1 MTALV
6 NFSAGLNLPEE
17 CWVERGRVLDR
28 AKHPKPEPR
37 ITMPIVNRVADLQP
51 DIQAWR
57 RDIHQHPELMY
68 DVHRTAAFVADRL
81 REFGCDE
88 VATGLGRTGVVG
100 VIKGRKPAGNGDIKV
115 IGLRADMDALPIEEE
130 TNLAYASKTPGKM
143 HACGHDGHTAMLLGA
158 ARYLAETRNF
168 AGDAV
173 VIFQPAEEGG
183 AGAAAMIRDGL
194 MDRFAIDQVYGMHN
208 GPGIPVG
215 SFAIRPG
222 PIMAATDSIDIR
234 IEGRGGHAA
243 RPHKCIDS
251 VLVGAQL
258 VTALQSIVSRTIDP
272 LESAVISICEFHA
285 GNARNVIPQTAE
297 LKGTVRTLTPEVRE
311 LVEKRVREIVAGV
324 AQITGAKIDLEY
336 ERGYPVVVNHA
347 SQTDLATQVA
357 KEVAGDAN
365 VHDTPPMMGAEDF
378 AYMLEQR
385 PGAFIFCGNGDSAGL
400 HHPAYNFND
409 DAIVFGTSYWIK
421 LVENTLAA

>member
-1 MTALV
+1 
-6 NFSAGLNLPEE
+6 
-17 CWVERGRVLDR
+17 
-28 AKHPKPEPR
+28 
-37 ITMPIVNRVADLQP
+37 MPIVNRVADLQP

-57 RDIHQHPELMY
+57 RDIHENPELLY

-100 VIKGRKPAGNGDIKV
+100 VIKGRKEAGNGDVRV
-115 IGLRADMDALPIEEE
+115 IGLRADMDALPITEA
-130 TNLAYASKTPGKM
+130 TGLPHASKTPGIM

-168 AGDAV
+168 AGETV

-183 AGAAAMIRDGL
+183 AGAAAMIKDGL
-194 MDRFAIDQVYGMHN
+194 MDRFRIDQVYGMHN
-208 GPGIPVG
+208 GPGIPIG
-215 SFAIRPG
+215 AFAIRSG
-222 PIMAATDSIDIR
+222 PVMAATDSIDIT
-234 IEGRGGHAA
+234 IEGHGGHAA

-258 VTALQSIVSRTIDP
+258 ITALQSIVSRSVDP
-272 LESAVISICEFHA
+272 LESAVISMCEFHA

-297 LKGTVRTLTPEVRE
+297 LRGTARTLTADVRD
-311 LVEKRVREIVAGV
+311 LVEKRVAEVVAGV
-324 AQITGAKIDLEY
+324 AQMTGARIDLNY
-336 ERGYPVVVNHA
+336 ERGYPVTVNHDA
-347 SQTDLATQVA
+347 QTDFARRVA
-357 KEVAGDAN
+357 QEVAGDAN
-365 VHDTPPMMGAEDF
+365 VLDMSPLMGGEDF
-378 AYMLEQR
+378 SYMLEAR

-400 HHPAYNFND
+400 HHPAYDFND
-409 DAIVFGTSYWIK
+409 EAILHGTSYWIK

>member
-1 MTALV
+1 
-6 NFSAGLNLPEE
+6 
-17 CWVERGRVLDR
+17 
-28 AKHPKPEPR
+28 
-37 ITMPIVNRVADLQP
+37 MPIVNRVADLQP

-57 RDIHQHPELMY
+57 RDIHEHPELLY
-68 DVHRTAAFVADRL
+68 DVHRTAALVADRL

-88 VATGLGRTGVVG
+88 VVTGLGRTGVVG
-100 VIKGRKPAGNGDIKV
+100 LIKGSKPAGKGDIKV
-115 IGLRADMDALPIEEE
+115 IGLRADMDALPIHEE
-130 TNLAYASKTPGKM
+130 TNLPYASRTPGKM

-183 AGAAAMIRDGL
+183 AGAVAMLNDGL
-194 MDRFAIDQVYGMHN
+194 MDRFGIEQVYGMHN

-222 PIMAATDSIDIR
+222 PIMAGGDAVVIT
-234 IEGRGGHAA
+234 IEGIGGHAA

-258 VTALQSIVSRTIDP
+258 ITALQGIVSRSVDP

-297 LKGTVRTLTPEVRE
+297 LKGTVRTLNQGVRE
-311 LVEKRVREIVAGV
+311 LVERRVREVVAGV

-336 ERGYPVVVNHA
+336 RHGYPVTVNHA
-347 SQTDLATQVA
+347 AQTDVATRA
-357 KEVAGDAN
+357 AREIAGDAN
-365 VHDTPPMMGAEDF
+365 VHEMPPLMAGEDF
-378 AYMLEQR
+378 AFMLQQR
-385 PGAFIFCGNGDSAGL
+385 PGALIFCGNGDSAGL

-409 DAIVFGTSYWIK
+409 EALVFGTSYWIK

>member
-1 MTALV
+1 
-6 NFSAGLNLPEE
+6 
-17 CWVERGRVLDR
+17 
-28 AKHPKPEPR
+28 
-37 ITMPIVNRVADLQP
+37 MPIINRVADLQP

-57 RDIHQHPELMY
+57 RDIHQHPELLY

-100 VIKGRKPAGNGDIKV
+100 VIKGRRSAGAGEVKV
-115 IGLRADMDALPIEEE
+115 IGLRADMDALPIEEA
-130 TNLAYASKTPGKM
+130 TNLPYASKTPGKM

-183 AGAAAMIRDGL
+183 AGAAAMIEDGL

-208 GPGIPVG
+208 GPGFPIG
-215 SFAIRPG
+215 SFAIRSG
-222 PIMAATDSIDIR
+222 PVMAATDDVNIR
-234 IEGRGGHAA
+234 IEGLGGHAA

-258 VTALQSIVSRTIDP
+258 ITALQSIVARSVDP

-285 GNARNVIPQTAE
+285 GNARNVIPHTAE
-297 LKGTVRTLTPEVRE
+297 LKGTVRTLTAEVRE
-311 LVEKRVREIVAGV
+311 LVEKRVREVVAGV
-324 AQITGAKIDLEY
+324 AQITGARIDLGY
-336 ERGYPVVVNHA
+336 RRGYPVTVNHA
-347 SQTDLATQVA
+347 AQTDLATQVA
-357 KEVAGDAN
+357 KEIVGDAN
-365 VHDTPPMMGAEDF
+365 VVDLAPQMGAEDF
-378 AYMLEQR
+378 SFMLQAR

-409 DAIVFGTSYWIK
+409 EAIVFGTSYWVK

>member
-1 MTALV
+1 
-6 NFSAGLNLPEE
+6 
-17 CWVERGRVLDR
+17 
-28 AKHPKPEPR
+28 
-37 ITMPIVNRVADLQP
+37 MPIVNRVADLQP

-57 RDIHQHPELMY
+57 RDIHEHPELLY

-100 VIKGRKPAGNGDIKV
+100 VIKGRKPAGKGDIKV

-130 TNLAYASKTPGKM
+130 TNLPYASKTSGKM

-158 ARYLAETRNF
+158 ARYLTETRNF

-183 AGAAAMIRDGL
+183 AGAAAMIKDGL
-194 MDRFAIDQVYGMHN
+194 MDRFGIEQVYGMHN

-215 SFAIRPG
+215 SFAIRSG
-222 PIMAATDSIDIR
+222 PIMAATDAIDIK
-234 IEGRGGHAA
+234 IDGLGGHAA

-258 VTALQSIVSRTIDP
+258 ISALQSIVSRSVDP
-272 LESAVISICEFHA
+272 LDSAVISMCEFHA

-297 LKGTVRTLTPEVRE
+297 LRGTVRTLTEEVRA
-311 LVEKRVREIVAGV
+311 LVEKRVREIVEGV
-324 AQITGAKIDLEY
+324 AKITGARIDLVY
-336 ERGYPVVVNHA
+336 ERGYPVTVNHA
-347 SQTDLATQVA
+347 RQTDVATRVA
-357 KEVAGDAN
+357 KEISGDAN
-365 VHDTPPMMGAEDF
+365 VHETPPLMGAEDF
-378 AYMLEQR
+378 AYMLESR
-385 PGAFIFCGNGDSAGL
+385 PGAFIFCGNGNTAGL

>member
-1 MTALV
+1 
-6 NFSAGLNLPEE
+6 
-17 CWVERGRVLDR
+17 
-28 AKHPKPEPR
+28 
-37 ITMPIVNRVADLQP
+37 MPIVNRVADLQP

-57 RDIHQHPELMY
+57 QDIHEHPELMY
-68 DVHRTAAFVADRL
+68 DVHRTAAFVAERL

-100 VIKGRKPAGNGDIKV
+100 VIKGRRPVANGGIKV

-130 TNLAYASKTPGKM
+130 TRLRYASKTPGKM

-183 AGAAAMIRDGL
+183 AGAAAMIKDGL

-208 GPGIPVG
+208 GPGIPIG
-215 SFAIRPG
+215 SFAIRSG
-222 PIMAATDSIDIR
+222 PIMAATDAIDIK
-234 IEGRGGHAA
+234 IEGLGGHAA
-243 RPHKCIDS
+243 RPHKCVDS

-258 VTALQSIVSRTIDP
+258 IMALQSIVSRTIDP
-272 LESAVISICEFHA
+272 LDSAVISMCEFHA

-297 LKGTVRTLTPEVRE
+297 LRGTVRTLTEEVRA
-311 LVEKRVREIVAGV
+311 LVEKRVHEVVTGV
-324 AQITGAKIDLEY
+324 AQVTGAKIDLVY
-336 ERGYPVVVNHA
+336 ERGYPVTVNHA
-347 SQTDLATQVA
+347 TQTDVAIQVA
-357 KEVAGDAN
+357 KQVAGDTN
-365 VHDTPPMMGAEDF
+365 VHETPPLMGAEDF
-378 AYMLEQR
+378 AYMLEAR
-385 PGAFIFCGNGDSAGL
+385 PGAFIFCGNGNSAGL

-409 DAIVFGTSYWIK
+409 EAIVYGTSYWIK

>member
-1 MTALV
+1 
-6 NFSAGLNLPEE
+6 
-17 CWVERGRVLDR
+17 
-28 AKHPKPEPR
+28 
-37 ITMPIVNRVADLQP
+37 MPIVNRVADLQP

-57 RDIHQHPELMY
+57 RDIHQHPELLY

-88 VATGLGRTGVVG
+88 VATGLGKTGVVG
-100 VIKGRKPAGNGDIKV
+100 VIKGRKPAGKGDIKV
-115 IGLRADMDALPIEEE
+115 IGLRADMDALPIEEQ
-130 TNLAYASKTPGKM
+130 TNLPYASKTLGKM

-183 AGAAAMIRDGL
+183 AGAAAMIKDGL
-194 MDRFAIDQVYGMHN
+194 MDRFGIEQVFGMHN

-215 SFAIRPG
+215 QFAIRSG
-222 PIMAATDSIDIR
+222 PIMAATDAIDIK
-234 IEGRGGHAA
+234 ITGHGGHAA
-243 RPHKCIDS
+243 RPHICIDS
-251 VLVGAQL
+251 VLVGSQ
-258 VTALQSIVSRTIDP
+258 VVNALQSIVSRSIDP

-297 LKGTVRTLTPEVRE
+297 LHGTIRTLTPEIRE
-311 LVEKRVREIVAGV
+311 LVEKRVREVVAGV
-324 AQITGAKIDLEY
+324 AQITGAKIDLVY
-336 ERGYPVVVNHA
+336 ERGYPVTVNHA
-347 SQTDLATQVA
+347 SQTDVATRVA
-357 KEVAGDAN
+357 REIAGESN
-365 VHDTPPMMGAEDF
+365 VHETPPLMGAEDF
-378 AYMLEQR
+378 AYMLEAR
-385 PGAFIFCGNGDSAGL
+385 PGAFIFCGNGDTAGL

-409 DAIVFGTSYWIK
+409 EAIVYGTSYWIK

>member
-1 MTALV
+1 
-6 NFSAGLNLPEE
+6 
-17 CWVERGRVLDR
+17 
-28 AKHPKPEPR
+28 
-37 ITMPIVNRVADLQP
+37 MPIVNRVADLQP

-57 RDIHQHPELMY
+57 QDIHAHPELLY

-100 VIKGRKPAGNGDIKV
+100 VIKGRKPAGKGDIRV

-130 TNLAYASKTPGKM
+130 TSLPYASRTPGKM

-183 AGAAAMIRDGL
+183 AGAAAMIKDGL
-194 MDRFAIDQVYGMHN
+194 MDRFGVDQVYGMHN
-208 GPGIPVG
+208 GPGIPIG

-234 IEGRGGHAA
+234 IEGHGGHAA
-243 RPHKCIDS
+243 RPHKCIDT
-251 VLVGAQL
+251 VLAGAQL
-258 VTALQSIVSRTIDP
+258 ITALQSIVSRSVDP

-311 LVEKRVREIVAGV
+311 LVEKRVRDVVAGV
-324 AQITGAKIDLEY
+324 AQATGTKMDLVY
-336 ERGYPVVVNHA
+336 ERGYPVTVNHA
-347 SQTDLATQVA
+347 SQTELATKVA
-357 KEVAGDAN
+357 KEIAGDAN
-365 VHDTPPMMGAEDF
+365 VHDTEPMMGAEDF
-378 AYMLEQR
+378 AYMLEAR
-385 PGAFIFCGNGDSAGL
+385 PGAFIFCGNGNSAGL

-409 DAIVFGTSYWIK
+409 EAIVFGTSYWIK
-421 LVENTLAA
+421 LVENTLVA

>member
-1 MTALV
+1 
-6 NFSAGLNLPEE
+6 
-17 CWVERGRVLDR
+17 
-28 AKHPKPEPR
+28 
-37 ITMPIVNRVADLQP
+37 MPIVNRVADLQP

-57 RDIHQHPELMY
+57 RDIHQHPELLY

-100 VIKGRKPAGNGDIKV
+100 VIKGRNKPAGKSDVRV
-115 IGLRADMDALPIEEE
+115 IGLRADMDALPIDEA
-130 TNLAYASKTPGKM
+130 TNLPYASKTPGLM

-183 AGAAAMIRDGL
+183 AGAAAMIKDGL

-215 SFAIRPG
+215 AFAIRTG

-234 IEGRGGHAA
+234 IEGLGGHAA
-243 RPHKCIDS
+243 RPHICIDT
-251 VLVGAQL
+251 VLAGAQL
-258 VTALQSIVSRTIDP
+258 ITALQSVVARSVDP

-285 GNARNVIPQTAE
+285 GNARNVIPQTAI
-297 LKGTVRTLTPEVRE
+297 LRGTVRTLMPGVRTV
-311 LVEKRVREIVAGV
+311 VEKRVREVVAGV
-324 AQITGAKIDLEY
+324 AQMTGTKIELDY
-336 ERGYPVVVNHA
+336 VPGYPVTVNHA
-347 SQTDLATQVA
+347 AQTEFATQVA
-357 KEVAGDAN
+357 KEIAGDAN
-365 VHDTPPMMGAEDF
+365 VHETAPMMGAEDF
-378 AYMLEQR
+378 SYMLEAR

-400 HHPAYNFND
+400 HHPAYNFD
-409 DAIVFGTSYWIK
+409 DEAIVFGTSYWIK

>member
-1 MTALV
+1 
-6 NFSAGLNLPEE
+6 
-17 CWVERGRVLDR
+17 
-28 AKHPKPEPR
+28 
-37 ITMPIVNRVADLQP
+37 MPIVNRVADLQP

-57 RDIHQHPELMY
+57 RDIHESPELGY
-68 DVHRTAAFVADRL
+68 DVHRTAAFVAERL
-81 REFGCDE
+81 RAFGCDE
-88 VATGLGRTGVVG
+88 VATGLGSTGVVG
-100 VIKGRKPAGNGDIKV
+100 VIKGRKPAGKGDIKV
-115 IGLRADMDALPIEEE
+115 IGLRADMDALPIEEA
-130 TNLAYASKTPGKM
+130 TKLPYASKTPGKM

-158 ARYLAETRNF
+158 ARYLSETRNF

-183 AGAAAMIRDGL
+183 FGAAAMIKDGL
-194 MDRFAIDQVYGMHN
+194 LDRFAIDQIYGMHN

-222 PIMAATDSIDIR
+222 PIMASTDAVNIH

-243 RPHKCIDS
+243 RPHISIDS

-258 VTALQSIVSRTIDP
+258 VTALQSIVSRSVDP
-272 LESAVISICEFHA
+272 LESAVVSMCEFHA

-297 LKGTVRTLTPEVRE
+297 LKGTVRTLTPEVRA
-311 LVEKRVREIVAGV
+311 LVEKRLREVVEGV
-324 AQITGAKIDLEY
+324 ARMTGAKINLDY

-347 SQTDLATQVA
+347 AQTDVAIQVA
-357 KEVAGDAN
+357 KQVAGDGS
-365 VHDTPPMMGAEDF
+365 VHEMPPLMGGEDF

-400 HHPAYNFND
+400 HHPAYDFND
-409 DAIVFGTSYWIK
+409 EAIVFGTSYWIK

>member
-1 MTALV
+1 
-6 NFSAGLNLPEE
+6 
-17 CWVERGRVLDR
+17 
-28 AKHPKPEPR
+28 
-37 ITMPIVNRVADLQP
+37 MPIVNRVADLQP

-57 RDIHQHPELMY
+57 RNIHEYPELLY

-100 VIKGRKPAGNGDIKV
+100 VIKGRKPAGNGDVRV
-115 IGLRADMDALPIEEE
+115 IGLRADMDALPIEEA

-183 AGAAAMIRDGL
+183 AGAAAMIKDGL

-222 PIMAATDSIDIR
+222 PIMASTDDINIR
-234 IEGRGGHAA
+234 IEGLGGHAA
-243 RPHKCIDS
+243 RPHISIDS

-258 VTALQSIVSRTIDP
+258 ITALQSIVARSVDP
-272 LESAVISICEFHA
+272 LEAAVISICEFHA

-297 LKGTVRTLTPEVRE
+297 LKGTVRTLKPEVKK
-311 LVEKRVREIVAGV
+311 LVEKRVREVVAGV
-324 AQITGAKIDLEY
+324 AQMTGAKIDLEY
-336 ERGYPVVVNHA
+336 VSKYPVTVNHA
-347 SQTDLATQVA
+347 PQTEVATQVA
-357 KEVAGDAN
+357 KEIAGDAN
-365 VHDTPPMMGAEDF
+365 VHEMPPLMGAEDF

-385 PGAFIFCGNGDSAGL
+385 PGAFIFCGNGNSAGL

>member
-1 MTALV
+1 
-6 NFSAGLNLPEE
+6 
-17 CWVERGRVLDR
+17 
-28 AKHPKPEPR
+28 
-37 ITMPIVNRVADLQP
+37 MPIINRVADLQP

-57 RDIHQHPELMY
+57 RDIHEHPELLY

-100 VIKGRKPAGNGDIKV
+100 VIKGRKPAGEGDIKV
-115 IGLRADMDALPIEEE
+115 IGLRADMDALPIEEA
-130 TNLAYASKTPGKM
+130 TKLDYASKTPGKM

-183 AGAAAMIRDGL
+183 AGAAAMIKDGL

-208 GPGIPVG
+208 GPGIPIG
-215 SFAIRPG
+215 SFAIRSG

-234 IEGRGGHAA
+234 IEGLGGHAA
-243 RPHKCIDS
+243 RPHLCIDS

-258 VTALQSIVSRTIDP
+258 VTALQSIVSRTVDP
-272 LESAVISICEFHA
+272 LESAVVSMCEFHA

-297 LKGTVRTLTPEVRE
+297 LKGTVRTLTAEVRE
-311 LVEKRVREIVAGV
+311 MVERRVREVVAGV
-324 AQITGAKIDLEY
+324 AQMTGARIELDY
-336 ERGYPVVVNHA
+336 DHGYPVTVNHA
-347 SQTDLATQVA
+347 LQTDVA
-357 KEVAGDAN
+357 KRVAEEIAGGAN
-365 VHDTPPMMGAEDF
+365 VHELSPQMGAEDF
-378 AYMLEQR
+378 AYMLESR

-409 DAIVFGTSYWIK
+409 EAIVFGTSYWVK

>member
-1 MTALV
+1 
-6 NFSAGLNLPEE
+6 
-17 CWVERGRVLDR
+17 
-28 AKHPKPEPR
+28 
-37 ITMPIVNRVADLQP
+37 MPIINRVADLQP

-57 RDIHQHPELMY
+57 RDIHQHPELLY
-68 DVHRTAAFVADRL
+68 EVHRTAAFVAERL

-100 VIKGRKPAGNGDIKV
+100 VIKGRKPAGKGDLKV
-115 IGLRADMDALPIEEE
+115 IGLRADMDALPIVEA
-130 TNLAYASKTPGKM
+130 TDLPYASKNPGLM

-183 AGAAAMIRDGL
+183 AGAAAMIKDGL
-194 MDRFAIDQVYGMHN
+194 MDRFGIEQVYGMHN

-215 SFAIRPG
+215 SFAIRSG
-222 PIMAATDSIDIR
+222 PIMASTDDIDIK
-234 IEGRGGHAA
+234 IEGLGGHAA

-258 VTALQSIVSRTIDP
+258 ITALQSIVSRTVDP
-272 LESAVISICEFHA
+272 LESAVISMCEFHA

-297 LKGTVRTLTPEVRE
+297 LKGTVRTLKLEVRE
-311 LVEKRVREIVAGV
+311 LIEKRVREVVAGV
-324 AQITGAKIDLEY
+324 AQMTGAKIDLHY
-336 ERGYPVVVNHA
+336 KRKYPVTVNHA
-347 SQTDLATQVA
+347 SQTDVATNVA
-357 KEVAGDAN
+357 KEIAGDGN
-365 VHDTPPMMGAEDF
+365 VHEMPPMMGAEDF
-378 AYMLEQR
+378 SYMLEAR
-385 PGAFIFCGNGDSAGL
+385 PGAFIFCGNGNSAGL
-400 HHPAYNFND
+400 HHPAYNFD
-409 DAIVFGTSYWIK
+409 DEAIVFGTSYWVK

>member
-1 MTALV
+1 
-6 NFSAGLNLPEE
+6 
-17 CWVERGRVLDR
+17 
-28 AKHPKPEPR
+28 
-37 ITMPIVNRVADLQP
+37 MPIVNRVADLQP

-57 RDIHQHPELMY
+57 RDIHEHPELLY
-68 DVHRTAAFVADRL
+68 DVHRTAALVADRL

-100 VIKGRKPAGNGDIKV
+100 VIKGRKPAGKGDMKV

-130 TNLAYASKTPGKM
+130 TNLPYASKTPGLM

-183 AGAAAMIRDGL
+183 AGAVAMIKDGL
-194 MDRFAIDQVYGMHN
+194 MDRFGIEQVYGMHN
-208 GPGIPVG
+208 CPGIPVG

-222 PIMAATDSIDIR
+222 PIMAGGDAVIIK

-258 VTALQSIVSRTIDP
+258 ITALQSIVSRNIDP
-272 LESAVISICEFHA
+272 LESAVISMCVFHA
-285 GNARNVIPQTAE
+285 GTARNVIPQTAE
-297 LKGTVRTLTPEVRE
+297 LKGTVRTLNGEVRK
-311 LVEKRVREIVAGV
+311 LVERRVREVVAGV
-324 AQITGAKIDLEY
+324 AQITGAKINLAYDH
-336 ERGYPVVVNHA
+336 GYPVTVNHA
-347 SQTDLATQVA
+347 PQTDVATRVA
-357 KEVAGDAN
+357 REISGDAN
-365 VHDTPPMMGAEDF
+365 VHQMPPLMAGEDF

-385 PGAFIFCGNGDSAGL
+385 PGALIFCGNGDSPGL

-409 DAIVFGTSYWIK
+409 DALVFGTSYWIK

>member
-1 MTALV
+1 
-6 NFSAGLNLPEE
+6 
-17 CWVERGRVLDR
+17 
-28 AKHPKPEPR
+28 
-37 ITMPIVNRVADLQP
+37 MPVINRVADLQP
-51 DIQAWR
+51 DIMGWR
-57 RDIHQHPELMY
+57 RHLHAHPELMY
-68 DVHRTAAFVADRL
+68 DVHGTAAFVAERL
-81 REFGCDE
+81 KEFGCDE

-100 VIKGRKPAGNGDIKV
+100 VIKGRKAADGDLKV

-130 TNLAYASKTPGKM
+130 TNLPYASKTAGKM

-183 AGAAAMIRDGL
+183 AGADAMIKDGL
-194 MDRFAIDQVYGMHN
+194 MERFKIDQVYGMHN
-208 GPGIPVG
+208 GPGLPVG
-215 SFAIRPG
+215 SFALREG
-222 PIMAATDSIDIR
+222 PIMAATDAIDIR
-234 IEGRGGHAA
+234 IEGVGGHAA

-272 LESAVISICEFHA
+272 LDSAVISVCEFHA

-297 LKGTVRTLTPEVRE
+297 LKGTVRTLTPEVRA
-311 LVEKRVREIVAGV
+311 LIEKRVREVVAGV
-324 AQITGAKIDLEY
+324 AQQTGAKIDIVY
-336 ERGYPVVVNHA
+336 ERGYPVTVNHA
-347 SQTDLATQVA
+347 AQTEIATRIA
-357 KEVAGDAN
+357 SEVAGQAN
-365 VHDTPPMMGAEDF
+365 VHTVPPMMGAEDF
-378 AYMLEQR
+378 AYMLEAR
-385 PGAFIFCGNGDSAGL
+385 PGAFIFVGNGDSAGL